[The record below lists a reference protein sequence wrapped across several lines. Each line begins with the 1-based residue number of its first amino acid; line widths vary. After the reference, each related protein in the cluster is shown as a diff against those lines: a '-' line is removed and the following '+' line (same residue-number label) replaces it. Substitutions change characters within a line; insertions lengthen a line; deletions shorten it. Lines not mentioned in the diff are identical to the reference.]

1 MKKTNAN
8 RIRALRI
15 WDILNSETDEEHR
28 MDTEELRRRLAA
40 EGIECERRVIYNDIK
55 ALCDGGYEVMTKRGV
70 GNEYYVAERRFSL
83 PELRILMDAVRA
95 AGFVTKKKTG
105 ELVDK
110 IAGLAGG
117 KRGDSL
123 RRNVVRFD
131 TVKSE
136 NENIYY
142 SVNEITQAIIA
153 GKKISFNYF
162 YLDEKLRRVYRTDA
176 DDPEKR
182 RIYVV
187 SPEQTVF
194 ADDKYYLFCHD
205 DKHGDVV
212 QYRVDRMSNVS
223 MIDEDKTPA
232 KEAADFDLS
241 KHKLQLFGMFGGKEA
256 AVKIKADRSLLDVV
270 IDKFGG
276 GADITAPGGKI
287 TLRADVQVSPMFIAW
302 CCSFGNQ
309 MEVVAPAWVRDMV
322 KEHLEKTLAQ
332 YV

>member
-70 GNEYYVAERRFSL
+70 SNEYYVAERRFSL

-95 AGFVTKKKTG
+95 AGFVTKKKTR

-117 KRGDSL
+117 KRGDTL

-256 AVKIKADRSLLDVV
+256 AVKIKADRRLLGVV
-270 IDKFGG
+270 
-276 GADITAPGGKI
+276 T
-287 TLRADVQVSPMFIAW
+287 
-302 CCSFGNQ
+302 
-309 MEVVAPAWVRDMV
+309 E
-322 KEHLEKTLAQ
+322 
-332 YV
+332 

>member
-1 MKKTNAN
+1 
-8 RIRALRI
+8 
-15 WDILNSETDEEHR
+15 
-28 MDTEELRRRLAA
+28 
-40 EGIECERRVIYNDIK
+40 
-55 ALCDGGYEVMTKRGV
+55 
-70 GNEYYVAERRFSL
+70 
-83 PELRILMDAVRA
+83 MDAVRA
-95 AGFVTKKKTG
+95 AGFVTKKKTR

-117 KRGDSL
+117 KRGDTL

-287 TLRADVQVSPMFIAW
+287 TLRADVQVSPMFVAW

>member
-117 KRGDSL
+117 KRGDTL

-153 GKKISFNYF
+153 GKKN
-162 YLDEKLRRVYRTDA
+162 
-176 DDPEKR
+176 
-182 RIYVV
+182 
-187 SPEQTVF
+187 Q
-194 ADDKYYLFCHD
+194 
-205 DKHGDVV
+205 
-212 QYRVDRMSNVS
+212 
-223 MIDEDKTPA
+223 
-232 KEAADFDLS
+232 
-241 KHKLQLFGMFGGKEA
+241 LQLFLS
-256 AVKIKADRSLLDVV
+256 R
-270 IDKFGG
+270 
-276 GADITAPGGKI
+276 
-287 TLRADVQVSPMFIAW
+287 R
-302 CCSFGNQ
+302 
-309 MEVVAPAWVRDMV
+309 
-322 KEHLEKTLAQ
+322 KTPPRLQ
-332 YV
+332 NRRRRP